1 MQLLHK
7 MDQQNKTNLY
17 RKRMHTRTH
26 TAPTHR
32 PLGQIERPSDQ
43 HLAHS
48 RCPPN
53 GRRIFACP
61 FQLPINLQPPKKGTP
76 RHAFKH
82 YHVDLQSGPTR
93 NLNSSP
99 SAKLHQKSANTTA
112 RTPWPLNDTKKQPDK
127 VNCTEGN
134 GNPARPQL
142 NYTTQLNRNGDCNL
156 KS

>member
-1 MQLLHK
+1 

-17 RKRMHTRTH
+17 RKKCTH
-26 TAPTHR
+26 APTRHQR
-32 PLGQIERPSDQ
+32 TGHWARSNAPVINILPT
-43 HLAHS
+43 AK
-48 RCPPN
+48 CPPS